1 MAVPNG
7 KGELLRVLVVLGSG
21 GHTAQMIRLVG
32 MLSPDH
38 EYAYMVGLDD
48 QLSETK
54 ITRKGEIY
62 RVHRARRHEDGLLKT
77 VVKVLRLSFESL
89 GVLRKAKPDAIINA
103 GPGTAV
109 PIAILG
115 KIFGKKIIT
124 LEDWSRVYSRSR
136 SGRILY
142 HFSDLFFVQWP
153 EMVEL
158 YPKAVYAG
166 RLS

>member
-1 MAVPNG
+1 M
-7 KGELLRVLVVLGSG
+7 KLLVVLGSG
-21 GHTAQMIRLVG
+21 GHTAQMLRLVSLLG
-32 MLSPDH
+32 ERFDYIYLI
-38 EYAYMVGLDD
+38 GNDD
-48 QLSETK
+48 KLSEEK
-54 ITRKGEIY
+54 ISIPGEVHY
-62 RVHRARRHEDGLLKT
+62 VHRARRHEDGLLKT
-77 VVKVLRLSFESL
+77 VVKVIRLSFESL
-89 GVLRKAKPDAIINA
+89 DVLRRAKPDVIINA

-115 KIFGKKIIT
+115 KIFGKRIIT

-153 EMVEL
+153 EMLEL
-158 YPKAVYAG
+158 YPKGVYAG

>member
-1 MAVPNG
+1 
-7 KGELLRVLVVLGSG
+7 VLVILGSG
-21 GHTAQMIRLVG
+21 GHTAQMIRLVS

-38 EYAYMVGLDD
+38 EYSYMVGLDD
-48 QLSETK
+48 QLSESK
-54 ITRKGEIY
+54 ITRAGAVY
-62 RVHRARRHEDGLLKT
+62 RVHRARRHEDGLLRT
-77 VVKVLRLSFESL
+77 VVKVIRLSFESL
-89 GVLRKAKPDAIINA
+89 GVLRRARPDIIINA

-109 PIAILG
+109 PVSIIGKLLG
-115 KIFGKKIIT
+115 KGVIT
-124 LEDWSRVYSRSR
+124 IEDWSRVYSKSR

-153 EMVEL
+153 EMLEL

>member
-1 MAVPNG
+1 
-7 KGELLRVLVVLGSG
+7 LRVLVILGSG
-21 GHTAQMIRLVG
+21 GHTAQMIRLVS

-38 EYAYMVGLDD
+38 EYSYMVGLDD
-48 QLSETK
+48 QLSESK
-54 ITRKGEIY
+54 ITRAGAVY
-62 RVHRARRHEDGLLKT
+62 RVHRARRHEDGLLRT
-77 VVKVLRLSFESL
+77 VVKVIRLSFESL
-89 GVLRKAKPDAIINA
+89 GVLRRARPDIIINA

-109 PIAILG
+109 PVSIIGKLLG
-115 KIFGKKIIT
+115 KGVIT
-124 LEDWSRVYSRSR
+124 IEDWSRVYSKSR

-153 EMVEL
+153 EMLEL